1 MLLETKEIKTPY
13 GTVVISVPREE
24 TKPKSVGI
32 VSLNDVLNEL
42 NDELLGQLDVLIKEN
57 NEKGA
62 YGYMTNK
69 EDKKMTETEY
79 LEQKVN
85 DARKELANATSDLE
99 LHKLQNVTPELKTK
113 PEPEPAVEEEVAA
126 AEKPNGGVVVYF
138 ASGWF
143 DEIQLHDMSLAMEAL
158 KRNPMLSPDSFFPFE
173 NQNSELEP
181 DTIEWAHQQ
190 YKMDVEHMK
199 QADVFVVNI
208 SEDSQDI
215 GSATEQGW
223 AIAHNKPIIFVSN
236 EAKGINLMN
245 AMGNTYSTTNPEEL
259 ATINLKN
266 IPANFWNGS
275 FI

>member
-1 MLLETKEIKTPY
+1 MLPETKEIKTPY
-13 GTVVISVPREE
+13 GTIVISVPREE
-24 TKPKSVGI
+24 TKPKSAGI
-32 VSLNDVLNEL
+32 VSLNNVLNEL
-42 NDELLGQLDVLIKEN
+42 NDELLEQLDVLIKEN
-57 NEKGA
+57 NEKGD
-62 YGYMTNK
+62 YEYMANK
-69 EDKKMTETEY
+69 EDKKMAETEY
-79 LEQKVN
+79 FEQKVN

-99 LHKLQNVTPELKTK
+99 LHKLRQVAPELKTK
-113 PEPEPAVEEEVAA
+113 HLPELGEEDAV

-158 KRNPMLSPDSFFPFE
+158 KWNPMLSPDSFFPFE